1 MGTENE
7 NIAALVKMIM
17 EDKRRRDEEDKR
29 REAALA
35 EERVQCAEEAAAEQ
49 KRRDAEH
56 QLQMEQLKGQM
67 EILRSITVP
76 AAATP
81 ARLLEGD
88 AATGPKDSLKLTKLT
103 DGEDIEAFLKIFE
116 RLMEA
121 YEIPKERWAYRLA
134 PQLTGK
140 AQQAYAA
147 VSSDSARKYE
157 DVKTAILRRYNINEE
172 TYRTRFRAT
181 KRKDGE
187 CFAELAIRMSDLL
200 ERWTVECESVAEL
213 REKVLLEQLL
223 NVMSPDLRIWVTE
236 HKPKTT
242 EAARLADDYM
252 TARRMMTGRNWK
264 EKTGG
269 DRDVGDGRSKGGA
282 DTRKCH
288 VCKQS
293 GHLAYNCRSKKTQ
306 EESASTMKEGES
318 KKGKKNVKCF
328 SYGNM
333 GHMLMQCPDKAWFC
347 GGGIPQ

>member
-1 MGTENE
+1 MPTTRSGRTYSTETREGEQQSEMGTEGE

-17 EDKRRRDEEDKR
+17 EDRQRRDEEDKR

-35 EERVQCAEEAAAEQ
+35 EERVQRAEEAAAEQ

-81 ARLLEGD
+81 ARPLEGD

-103 DGEDIEAFLKIFE
+103 DGEDIEAFLKTFE

-121 YEIPKERWAYRLA
+121 YEVPKEHWAYRLA

-147 VSSDSARKYE
+147 VSSDSAKKYD

-172 TYRTRFRAT
+172 TYRARFRAT

-187 CFAELAIRMSDLL
+187 CYTELAIRMSDLL
-200 ERWTVECESVAEL
+200 ERWTVECKSVAEL
-213 REKVLLEQLL
+213 RERVLLEQLL
-223 NVMSPDLRIWVTE
+223 NVMSPELKIWVTE
-236 HKPKTT
+236 RKPKTT
-242 EAARLADDYM
+242 EEAARLADDYM
-252 TARRMMTGRNWK
+252 TARRMTTGKNW
-264 EKTGG
+264 
-269 DRDVGDGRSKGGA
+269 R
-282 DTRKCH
+282 
-288 VCKQS
+288 
-293 GHLAYNCRSKKTQ
+293 
-306 EESASTMKEGES
+306 
-318 KKGKKNVKCF
+318 
-328 SYGNM
+328 
-333 GHMLMQCPDKAWFC
+333 
-347 GGGIPQ
+347 